1 MEITRG
7 LREIKMMNIVGTFS
21 RMLKEPASCLWSYEE
36 LALDSERMAVLVNG
50 ASIEYRKWLLRQF

>member
-7 LREIKMMNIVGTFS
+7 LRAIKMMNIVGTFS
-21 RMLKEPASCLWSYEE
+21 RKLKEPASCLWSYEE
-36 LALDSERMAVLVNG
+36 LAFDSERMAVLVNG